1 MVRGPTNQLERITP
15 MPRRLGGCGGS
26 HDHQQ
31 EQSGS
36 THPRKIGIVL
46 LILLAACGQ
55 SNKYVGVGTLAS
67 AGTKVNT
74 TPMAATAVWVLGRSG
89 ASPPD
94 TAVTFR
100 ASEGRTIVMRHG
112 APDNA
117 IFAILSIPAGAMT
130 ARSGDSATISLSPSP
145 GQYGV
150 TLLSTDSLGAG
161 IQLTFSY
168 ATHFQEPS
176 EATSKYP
183 TPGQFEQATA
193 PLRVLPSGQVQFV
206 VNERPAADM
215 IRFPVTATGT
225 WLLAAPR

>member
-1 MVRGPTNQLERITP
+1 MSFQAP
-15 MPRRLGGCGGS
+15 
-26 HDHQQ
+26 
-31 EQSGS
+31 
-36 THPRKIGIVL
+36 
-46 LILLAACGQ
+46 A
-55 SNKYVGVGTLAS
+55 GTAAS

-74 TPMAATAVWVLGRSG
+74 TPIAASAVWILERSG

-94 TAVTFR
+94 TTVTFR

-117 IFAILSIPAGAMT
+117 IFAILSIPPAATT
-130 ARSGDSATISLSPSP
+130 ARSGDSTTISLSPSP
-145 GQYGV
+145 GRYGV
-150 TLLSTDSLGAG
+150 TISSTDSLGAG

-176 EATSKYP
+176 EATTKYP

-193 PLRVLPSGQVQFV
+193 PLLVLPTGQVQFV
-206 VNERPAADM
+206 VNQRPAADM
-215 IRFPVTATGT
+215 IRFPVSATGT